1 MIVSKLD
8 GNSNLFAE
16 AFLLASDEQHVVEE
30 DDLQVF
36 IFIVYFMLIIKG

>member
-30 DDLQVF
+30 DDVHIYGPSRVQ
-36 IFIVYFMLIIKG
+36 